1 MDCNEY
7 RENVTNLI
15 ENSLTTREKK
25 SALEHQETCSDC
37 SQLTADVQ
45 KILKSFGNIGVVSTS
60 PDFETKLYKKLR
72 EGSDVSISDKVGELL
87 NPASF
92 GFKAFAMGF
101 AVLLILVTGTVY
113 MYDGSSGDAGNG
125 MPALSSPG
133 FIEKKSDK
141 PAAAEEDE
149 LIESDSEEKDDANST
164 PDNTDSFKDESL
176 DE

>member
-7 RENVTNLI
+7 RDNVTNLI
-15 ENSLTTREKK
+15 ENSLTTRKKK

-45 KILKSFGNIGVVSTS
+45 KILKSFGNIGVVSAS
-60 PDFETKLYKKLR
+60 PDFETKLYKRLR
-72 EGSDVSISDKVGELL
+72 EGSDFSISGKVGEML

-101 AVLLILVTGTVY
+101 ALLLILVTGTVY

-133 FIEKKSDK
+133 FIEKKSDE
-141 PAAAEEDE
+141 PAAPIEDE
-149 LIESDSEEKDDANST
+149 LIESDSEEKDEANST
-164 PDNTDSFKDESL
+164 PDNADSFEDESL
-176 DE
+176 DK

>member
-15 ENSLTTREKK
+15 ENSLSTRKKK

-60 PDFETKLYKKLR
+60 PDFETKLYNRLH
-72 EGSDVSISDKVGELL
+72 EGSDFSIGDRVGEIL

-113 MYDGSSGDAGNG
+113 MYDGSSGDAGSG

-133 FIEKKSDK
+133 FIEKKSVE
-141 PAAAEEDE
+141 PAAPIEDE
-149 LIESDSEEKDDANST
+149 LIESDSEEEDEENST
-164 PDNTDSFKDESL
+164 PDNADSFKDESL

>member
-7 RENVTNLI
+7 RDNVTNLI
-15 ENSLTTREKK
+15 ENSLTTRKKK

-37 SQLTADVQ
+37 SHLTADMQ
-45 KILKSFGNIGVVSTS
+45 KILKSFGNISVVSAS
-60 PDFETKLYKKLR
+60 PDFETKLYNRLR
-72 EGSDVSISDKVGELL
+72 EGSDFSIGDKIGEML

-101 AVLLILVTGTVY
+101 ALLLILVTGTVY

-133 FIEKKSDK
+133 FIEKKSDE
-141 PAAAEEDE
+141 PAEPIEDE
-149 LIESDSEEKDDANST
+149 LIESDSEEKDEANST
-164 PDNTDSFKDESL
+164 PDNADSFEDESL
-176 DE
+176 NK